1 MPPRSIVLVVCF
13 IAASVISPIAEAKT
27 IRVKSEAGF
36 AKAARKLRVSGGT
49 IVLRPQLYRR
59 LVIPPRRSTRT
70 LRIVGM
76 VGVRVEDVVFD
87 RTQYVTF
94 GRLRIGPV
102 RGDAL
107 VEVNTSRHILLHD
120 LLVSAAGSRYSASI
134 LLPDSRHVTIRRSRF
149 THCGDRSWVFVNCVT
164 LYRWSHHTIIEDSRF
179 YDCRGCDFVNGRFG
193 TYLTIRRNHFDRA
206 LPCRKMGNHR
216 CGHNDLVQL
225 FAGRFLRV
233 AGNRFGVYKAGGAQL
248 YLTNSVDYATIVNNV
263 FVGTDPRVPGYRA
276 RMGIVIGSN
285 ASTRLP
291 HYAKVVNNTILTGAR
306 RRDGYAGSI
315 RMSSRYGSV
324 PRWKRPIVANNVIA
338 LLEMPARVCNGSQ
351 RFVSNIVIRGQ
362 SCSFSDRVGPANLDG
377 GGRPRADST
386 VIDGA
391 NRHYAPATDAT
402 GRRRGGA
409 PDIGALEYRGHN

>member
-1 MPPRSIVLVVCF
+1 M
-13 IAASVISPIAEAKT
+13 
-27 IRVKSEAGF
+27 
-36 AKAARKLRVSGGT
+36 
-49 IVLRPQLYRR
+49 RPQLYRR
-59 LVIPPRRSTRT
+59 LVVPPRHSTRP
-70 LRIVGM
+70 LRIVGT

-87 RTQYVTF
+87 RTQHVSF
-94 GRLRIGPV
+94 GRMRIGPV

-107 VEVNTSRHILLHD
+107 IEVNGSRHILLHD

-134 LLPDSRHVTIRRSRF
+134 LLPDSRHVTIRRSQF
-149 THCGDRSWVFVNCVT
+149 THCGDRSWTFVNCVT

-179 YDCRGCDFVNGRFG
+179 HDCRGCDFVNGRFG
-193 TYLTIRRNHFDRA
+193 THLTIRRNRFERA

-233 AGNRFGVYKAGGAQL
+233 AGNHFGVYKAGGAQL

-263 FVGTDPRVPGYRA
+263 FVGTDPRVPNYRA

-285 ASTRLP
+285 ASRRLP
-291 HYAKVVNNTILTGAR
+291 HYAKVLNNTILTGAR

-324 PRWKRPIVANNVIA
+324 KRWKRPIVANNVIA

-351 RFVSNIVIRGQ
+351 RFINNIVIQGR
-362 SCSFSDRVGPANLDG
+362 SCSKHDRIGPASLDER
-377 GGRPRADST
+377 GRPRADST

-391 NRHYAPATDAT
+391 NRHYAPQTDAT
-402 GRRRGGA
+402 GRRRRGA
-409 PDIGALEYRGHN
+409 PDIGALEYRGRT

>member
-1 MPPRSIVLVVCF
+1 MSRSTIAFVVGC
-13 IAASVISPIAEAKT
+13 IAASVLAPGVEAKT
-27 IRVKSEAGF
+27 IRVKSDAGF

-49 IVLRPQLYRR
+49 IVLRPQLYRQ
-59 LVIPPRRSTRT
+59 LVIPPRRSTR
-70 LRIVGM
+70 LLKIVGT
-76 VGVRVEDVVFD
+76 VGVRVEDVIFD
-87 RTQYVTF
+87 RTQHVSL

-107 VEVNTSRHILLHD
+107 VEVNASHHILLHD
-120 LLVSAAGSRYSASI
+120 LLVSARGSRYSASV
-134 LLPDSRHVTIRRSRF
+134 LLPDSRHVTIRHSRF

-193 TYLTIRRNHFDRA
+193 THLTIRRNSFDRA

-233 AGNRFGVYKAGGAQL
+233 AGNHFGVYKAGGAQL

-263 FVGTDPRVPGYRA
+263 FVGTDRRVPNYRA

-291 HYAKVVNNTILTGAR
+291 HYAKVLNNTILTGAR
-306 RRDGYAGSI
+306 RKDGYSGSI

-324 PRWKRPIVANNVIA
+324 KRWKRPIVANNVIG
-338 LLEMPARVCNGSQ
+338 LLETPARVCNSSQ
-351 RFVSNIVIRGQ
+351 RFISNIVIQGR
-362 SCSFSDRVGPANLDG
+362 SCSKYDRIGPANLDLR
-377 GGRPRADST
+377 GRPRADST

-409 PDIGALEYRGHN
+409 PDIGALEYRGRN